1 MNSIHSYVFQIK
13 SNDHCLWD
21 NIGRL
26 LRNFSAKPMIR
37 IVSCIWILSLL
48 CLPNFAKQKPNV
60 LLLAVDDMNDWIGCL
75 GKTPRAITPNIDK
88 LAGRG
93 VNFSNAHTAGVFC
106 APSRAAIF
114 SGQFASTTGCY
125 QSGTY
130 FVGHPE
136 IESLQT
142 SFAKAGYST
151 FGAGKLFHHPAGAI
165 DIRNWTHFF
174 LRNPEQRKTGWPM
187 NSWSEETPFP
197 ANFPASIYNRG
208 QEITGGMF
216 LEWAGIP
223 NHREEDMADT
233 KRANWAVEQLRK
245 RHDKPFFLAVGL
257 YAPHYPNYCPQKY
270 FDLYDPD
277 KIELPPIKKDD
288 LEDLPDKIRKMKTAR
303 SRILQ
308 KLQSLDAWDDA
319 IHGYLANMSYA
330 DAMIGRVLNALE
342 QSPYAD
348 NTIVVL
354 WSDHGYHLGE
364 KGDWGKHTLWE
375 RTSNVP
381 FIWAGPGVAKNKTTD
396 VTVSLIDLYPT
407 FREMCGLPQTKQTLE
422 GQSIASTLA
431 NPDQAEDRSVFLP
444 HMHPGEYAI
453 INRDWR
459 YVRYGEDG
467 EELYDLREDPHEWN
481 NLAMEKKY
489 FKTKSRLSSFAP
501 KKFAPQAKKLNAK
514 RDLFVK
520 DDSFE
525 WIAGKGN
532 LQKAKVYRP
541 SATTPTASKSSQAKG
556 KNVLF
561 VICDDLNTHVSTSGY
576 EPITT
581 PNLSKLA
588 KEAITFNRAFC
599 QYPVC
604 GPSRASFLSGLY
616 PQATGV
622 LNNTLDVRE
631 TRPGTVSM
639 PQFFKENGYW
649 TAGVGKVFH
658 NTKSDHGDLSWDE
671 NLRFENDELAVV
683 REARLEFEAENGSI
697 DQQPNKKKWKELKKR
712 VSAKLDAQTPPGKGR
727 SGLRDDQHKDGKNA
741 RQVVR
746 WLEDKAY
753 GEKPFFIALGLQK
766 PHVPFLAPDKYFDLY
781 PFDRITYQPDRP
793 NLWDFLPPSA
803 ISKRYEAFGFE
814 LAKENHALRKE
825 YMQAYHAC
833 VSFIDAQL
841 GLVIDSLKKQGLWD
855 DTIIIF
861 TSDHGYHLGDHF
873 IWGKVTLFD
882 VGAKVP
888 FIVRAPGL
896 SKSGTA
902 SEAMVELIDVYPT
915 LADLAE
921 LKAPNHLQG
930 ISLRPLLGH
939 PDRLGKRKYAYS
951 VVTRGPKNLG
961 YALRNQNW
969 RYGKWPDGEELYNL
983 RTDPQ
988 EKNNLAQKDHLKERL
1003 EDFRDILAEKQ
1014 NLFEK
1019 N

>member
-1 MNSIHSYVFQIK
+1 MKLFV
-13 SNDHCLWD
+13 
-21 NIGRL
+21 
-26 LRNFSAKPMIR
+26 
-37 IVSCIWILSLL
+37 ILTSLL
-48 CLPNFAKQKPNV
+48 SILCQSVRAAERPNILF
-60 LLLAVDDMNDWIGCL
+60 LAVDDMNDWIGCL

-88 LAGRG
+88 LAKSG
-93 VNFSNAHTAGVFC
+93 VNFTNAHTAGVFC

-125 QSGTY
+125 QSANY
-130 FVGHPE
+130 FVNHPE

-165 DIRNWTHFF
+165 DVRDWTHFF
-174 LRNPEQRKTGWPM
+174 LRNPDQRETGWPM
-187 NSWSEETPFP
+187 NSWSAETPFP
-197 ANFPASIYNRG
+197 ETFPASIYNRG

-223 NHREEDMADT
+223 NQKEEEMADT
-233 KRANWAVEQLRK
+233 KRVNWAVEQLK
-245 RHDKPFFLAVGL
+245 KKHEKPFFLAVGL

-270 FDLYDPD
+270 FDLYDPKD
-277 KIELPPIKKDD
+277 IQLPPIKEDD
-288 LEDLPDKIRKMKTAR
+288 LDDLPEKIKKMKTAR
-303 SRILQ
+303 SRIVQ

-319 IHGYLANMSYA
+319 IHGYLANISYA
-330 DAMIGRVLNALE
+330 DAMIGRVLDALE

-375 RTSNVP
+375 RASNVP
-381 FIWAGPGVAKNKTTD
+381 FIWSGPGVAQNKTTN
-396 VTVSLIDLYPT
+396 VSVSLIDMYPT
-407 FREMCGLPQTKQTLE
+407 FVELCELPQTKQKLE
-422 GQSIASTLA
+422 GTSIASTLTD
-431 NPDQAEDRSVFLP
+431 PDKAEDRSIFLP

-459 YVRYGEDG
+459 YIRYGEDG
-467 EELYDLREDPHEWN
+467 EELYDLRKDPNEWN
-481 NLAMEKKY
+481 NLAEENKY
-489 FKTKSRLSSFAP
+489 AEVKNRLASFAP
-501 KKFAPQAKKLNAK
+501 QEFAPQAKKLNAK
-514 RDLFVK
+514 KDLFVK
-520 DDSFE
+520 DGSYK
-525 WIAGKGN
+525 WIPGKGN
-532 LQKAKVYRP
+532 LPKTTVYRP
-541 SATTPTASKSSQAKG
+541 VVTSKVPVIKPKEKK
-556 KNVLF
+556 KNILF
-561 VICDDLNTHVSTSGY
+561 VVCDDLNTHVSTSGY

-581 PNLSKLA
+581 PNLTRLA
-588 KEAITFNRAFC
+588 NDSITFNRAFC

-616 PQATGV
+616 PQSTGV
-622 LNNTLDVRE
+622 LNNTFDIRK

-639 PQFFKENGYW
+639 PQFFKQNGYW

-658 NTKSDHGDLSWDE
+658 NTKSDHGDIAWHE
-671 NLRFENDELAVV
+671 NLRFENDELEVV
-683 REARLEFEAENGSI
+683 REARVKFEAEHGSI
-697 DQQPNKKKWKELKKR
+697 DKQPNKKKWKEIQKQ
-712 VSAKLDAQTPPGKGR
+712 VSAKLNAQTPPGKGR

-741 RQVVR
+741 RQVVQ
-746 WLEDKAY
+746 WLEDKSY
-753 GEKPFFIALGLQK
+753 GDKPFFISLGLQK

-781 PFDRITYQPDRP
+781 PFDKITYQNDRP
-793 NLWDFLPPSA
+793 NLWDFLPSSA
-803 ISKRYEAFGFE
+803 LSKRYEAFGFE
-814 LAKENHALRKE
+814 FAKENHPLRKE
-825 YMQAYHAC
+825 YIQAYHAC

-855 DTIIIF
+855 DTIIIL

-882 VGAKVP
+882 IGAKVP
-888 FIVRAPGL
+888 FIVRVPSL
-896 SKSGTA
+896 SKSGTT
-902 SEAMVELIDVYPT
+902 SEAMVELIDIYPT

-921 LKAPNHLQG
+921 LKAPDHLQG

-939 PDRLGKRKYAYS
+939 PERLGKRKYAYS

-983 RTDPQ
+983 RNDPQ

-1003 EDFRDILAEKQ
+1003 EDFRVILAEKQ
-1014 NLFEK
+1014 NLLGK